1 MNTRKNWSLGFFG
14 LLGLLGEEIFA
25 HPKDGYFVE
34 GGLMTGLI
42 ETHEKI
48 EERTPCSGVGVI
60 CSALFMRNASPV
72 FTAENVQWIDG
83 KSKFKPVRFST
94 LKPISVSVANNALQ
108 IKNMTAYNL
117 KNVAV
122 LMKLP
127 NGQKVQVATI
137 EDLPQFTQSAVK
149 LRYVPQIAQNGG
161 NAQSAFSIAPSAS
174 SDAETTR
181 MLRALDQITVNIQ
194 GRFQNVNGNDASGS
208 WGLNT
213 VEDVKGY
220 TSAFLNLSYLFS
232 SPKFKD
238 AVLNTQFNFANG
250 PGNNGGLAES
260 VAIPRNLNGTLQN
273 WQMQYKLTNQQV
285 YNQYTSGANVAI
297 GIIGPN
303 SGAVVGLGGP
313 SVFGVKPYLLKF
325 KNTDYN
331 FAPFQ
336 NTTDAMDTILHEYGH
351 VMGYSHDGNMTY
363 PNGTFNYNGGQKN
376 FDLSQNVVSPCTA
389 TPPAQCNIPNG
400 AWYQM
405 AQNDYAAA
413 GMVGVGSKVWSELG
427 KSNQLPINYDKIAT
441 MSAPTYLS
449 DFMKTLENMTST
461 NISNKAAIVGFNLKG
476 GYQQYWTNWFGLSYY
491 GIFNYN
497 FSKKTGF
504 IKRINQV
511 ALGVGVDMLFDFT
524 TTYTH
529 KRYKHKKNT
538 HKLKV
543 LKSAFGIFGGLRAL
557 WKGYALNTIAFA
569 NSGNLDV
576 ATGFNYRYKHSKY
589 SIGVAIPLIP
599 INLNAKINTSLLEG
613 SLLIK
618 EGPSHFN
625 VFFNY
630 GWIF

>member
-42 ETHEKI
+42 ETHEKL
-48 EERTPCSGVGVI
+48 EEKSPCSGVGVI

-72 FTAENVQWIDG
+72 FTTENLIGQ
-83 KSKFKPVRFST
+83 KFST

-108 IKNMTAYNL
+108 IKNMTAYNF

-122 LMKLP
+122 YMQLA

-137 EDLPQFTQSAVK
+137 EDLPQFTQSAIK
-149 LRYVPQIAQNGG
+149 LRYLPQIAQNSG
-161 NAQSAFSIAPSAS
+161 NAQSAFSIAPSPT
-174 SDAETTR
+174 SDAETARVIT
-181 MLRALDQITVNIQ
+181 ALDKIWVDIYGSFEKV
-194 GRFQNVNGNDASGS
+194 GRAAGAWGVISPEDA
-208 WGLNT
+208 
-213 VEDVKGY
+213 KGY
-220 TSAFLNLSYLFS
+220 MSAFLNLSYLFS
-232 SPKFKD
+232 STEFKD
-238 AVLNTQFNFANG
+238 AILNTQFNFANG
-250 PGNNGGLAES
+250 PEQNGNTAIQNS
-260 VAIPRNLNGTLQN
+260 VAIPRNPDGTLQS
-273 WQMQYKLTNQQV
+273 WQKTYPDVKALTNQEV
-285 YNQYTSGANVAI
+285 YNTYTKANRLDVGILRPTSGYDGLA
-297 GIIGPN
+297 GP
-303 SGAVVGLGGP
+303 GMYGVV
-313 SVFGVKPYLLKF
+313 PYLLKF
-325 KNTDYN
+325 KTSEYNLSPTDN
-331 FAPFQ
+331 VP
-336 NTTDAMDTILHEYGH
+336 NNMETILHEYGH
-351 VMGYSHDGNMTY
+351 TMGYSHDGNMTY
-363 PNGTFNYNGGQKN
+363 QNGYYNYNGNQLKKSAEVI
-376 FDLSQNVVSPCTA
+376 DPCTA
-389 TPPAQCNIPNG
+389 TPTAQCSIPNG
-400 AWYQM
+400 RWYDIGGQGVR
-405 AQNDYAAA
+405 A
-413 GMVGVGSKVWSELG
+413 GMIGVSGTVWSQLG
-427 KSNQLPINYDKIAT
+427 RDNKLPINYDKIAT

-589 SIGVAIPLIP
+589 SIGIAIPLIP

-613 SLLIK
+613 SLFIK

-625 VFFNY
+625 IFFNY

>member
-42 ETHEKI
+42 ETHERL
-48 EERTPCSGVGVI
+48 EERAPCSGVGVI

-72 FTAENVQWIDG
+72 FTAENVGWIWN

-94 LKPISVSVANNALQ
+94 LKPISVSVANNAMQ
-108 IKNMTAYNL
+108 VKNMTAYNL

-122 LMKLP
+122 YMQLA

-161 NAQSAFSIAPSAS
+161 NAQSEFSIAPSPT
-174 SDAETTR
+174 SDAETAR
-181 MLRALDQITVNIQ
+181 MLQALEQITVNIQ
-194 GRFQNVNGNDASGS
+194 GRFQNVNGDDASGS

-213 VEDVKGY
+213 VEAAKGY
-220 TSAFLNLSYLFS
+220 TSVFLNMSYLFS
-232 SPKFKD
+232 SPEFKD

-250 PGNNGGLAES
+250 PGNES
-260 VAIPRNLNGTLQN
+260 VAIPRNLNGTLQDWQIQYWLKNEDVYKRYISGTSPN
-273 WQMQYKLTNQQV
+273 W
-285 YNQYTSGANVAI
+285 AI
-297 GIIGPN
+297 GVIGPN

-313 SVFGVKPYLLKF
+313 GVYGVKPNLLEF
-325 KNTDYN
+325 KNSDYN
-331 FAPFQ
+331 FGPFQ
-336 NTTDAMDTILHEYGH
+336 NTTGAMDTILHEYGH
-351 VMGYSHDGNMTY
+351 VMGYGHDGNMTY
-363 PNGTFNYNGGQKN
+363 PNGTFNRDEWQKKFN
-376 FDLSQNVVSPCTA
+376 ISVDKN
-389 TPPAQCNIPNG
+389 NIPNG
-400 AWYQM
+400 SWYQM
-405 AQNDYAAA
+405 GPNNYTPA
-413 GMVGVGSKVWSELG
+413 GMIGVGSKVWAQLG
-427 KSNQLPINYDKIAT
+427 RDNKLPINYDKIAT

-449 DFMKTLENMTST
+449 DFMKSLENMDST

-511 ALGVGVDMLFDFT
+511 ALGAGVDMLFDFT

-529 KRYKHKKNT
+529 QHYKNKKNT

-543 LKSAFGIFGGLRAL
+543 IKSAFGIFGGLRAL

-576 ATGFNYRYKHSKY
+576 TTGFNYRYKHSKY

-599 INLNAKINTSLLEG
+599 INLKAPINTSLLEG

-618 EGPSHFN
+618 EGPNHFN

>member
-42 ETHEKI
+42 ETHERL
-48 EERTPCSGVGVI
+48 EERAPCSGVGVI

-72 FTAENVQWIDG
+72 FTAENINWTG

-108 IKNMTAYNL
+108 VKNMTAYNL

-122 LMKLP
+122 YMQLA

-137 EDLPQFTQSAVK
+137 EDLPQFTQSAIK

-161 NAQSAFSIAPSAS
+161 NVQSAFSIAPSAT

-181 MLRALDQITVNIQ
+181 VITALNAISVNIQ
-194 GRFQNVNGNDASGS
+194 GKFQYVGGGNDNK
-208 WGLNT
+208 WGPLT
-213 VEDVKGY
+213 PEDAKNYMNV
-220 TSAFLNLSYLFS
+220 FLNMSYLFS
-232 SPKFKD
+232 SPEFKD

-250 PGNNGGLAES
+250 PGDPQDGLSGS
-260 VAIPRNLNGTLQN
+260 VAIPRNPDGTLQN
-273 WQMQYKLTNQQV
+273 WQTQHWIKNEDVYKR
-285 YNQYTSGANVAI
+285 YTSGTSPNWAI
-297 GIIGPN
+297 GLVIPN
-303 SGAVVGLGGP
+303 PTGAVGLGGP
-313 SVFGVKPYLLKF
+313 GEYGVLSGYLKF
-325 KNTDYN
+325 ETSIYN
-331 FAPFQ
+331 LGPRANIPQ
-336 NTTDAMDTILHEYGH
+336 SMDTLLHEYGH
-351 VMGYSHDGNMTY
+351 AMNYGHDGNMTY
-363 PNGTFNYNGGQKN
+363 QNGYYRYNGNQLQKSAGVVDPCPPTAHPGECSVPNGHWYEIGGQG
-376 FDLSQNVVSPCTA
+376 VR
-389 TPPAQCNIPNG
+389 
-400 AWYQM
+400 
-405 AQNDYAAA
+405 A
-413 GMVGVGSKVWSELG
+413 GMIGVSGTVWAQLG
-427 KSNQLPINYDKIAT
+427 RDNKLPINYDKIAT

-449 DFMKTLENMTST
+449 DFMKTLENMDST

-543 LKSAFGIFGGLRAL
+543 LKSSFGIFGGLRAL

-589 SIGVAIPLIP
+589 SIGIAIPLIP
-599 INLNAKINTSLLEG
+599 INLNTRINTSLLEG